1 VTSLWMWWQG
11 YVTVRL
17 RGPGLERLLNRMAE
31 LGFVIQWVERL
42 TTDVIIVR
50 LRVKD
55 FRRLRPLLWGTQV
68 SVSILDKHGAPF
80 WFKRF
85 RLRASLALG
94 LLLSFFFVL
103 YLSNFV
109 WFIEVRGSET
119 LSLETLS
126 SAVQDL
132 GLQAGVARSTIK
144 PREIE
149 AELLKRFP
157 VLAWAQVT
165 VKGVRVEISLTER
178 DGVEPEESGP
188 GHVYAAMDGV
198 VTEVLVLRG
207 TPHVKDGQTVRKG
220 DLLISGEYY
229 DARGRKQYGA
239 AQGVIK
245 ARVWYEGIGEGSL
258 VRWEPVH
265 TGRNH
270 RQYAITIGNITIPVG
285 RSYSLET
292 HLKSEKEWQ
301 LSLGQ
306 AMVPLRFARIDY
318 QEVEYIKVHVPSE
331 EARKEA
337 LRMAW
342 DNLKKQGVDEDQ
354 VREERQ
360 QVDFLTDAEGVR
372 VTLQVEVLDDIGQ
385 FLTH

>member
-1 VTSLWMWWQG
+1 
-11 YVTVRL
+11 
-17 RGPGLERLLNRMAE
+17 
-31 LGFVIQWVERL
+31 
-42 TTDVIIVR
+42 
-50 LRVKD
+50 
-55 FRRLRPLLWGTQV
+55 
-68 SVSILDKHGAPF
+68 
-80 WFKRF
+80 
-85 RLRASLALG
+85 
-94 LLLSFFFVL
+94 
-103 YLSNFV
+103 
-109 WFIEVRGSET
+109 
-119 LSLETLS
+119 
-126 SAVQDL
+126 
-132 GLQAGVARSTIK
+132 
-144 PREIE
+144 
-149 AELLKRFP
+149 
-157 VLAWAQVT
+157 
-165 VKGVRVEISLTER
+165 
-178 DGVEPEESGP
+178 
-188 GHVYAAMDGV
+188 
-198 VTEVLVLRG
+198 
-207 TPHVKDGQTVRKG
+207 VRKG

>member
-1 VTSLWMWWQG
+1 MTSLWMWWQG

-144 PREIE
+144 P
-149 AELLKRFP
+149 
-157 VLAWAQVT
+157 V
-165 VKGVRVEISLTER
+165 
-178 DGVEPEESGP
+178 
-188 GHVYAAMDGV
+188 
-198 VTEVLVLRG
+198 
-207 TPHVKDGQTVRKG
+207 
-220 DLLISGEYY
+220 
-229 DARGRKQYGA
+229 
-239 AQGVIK
+239 
-245 ARVWYEGIGEGSL
+245 
-258 VRWEPVH
+258 
-265 TGRNH
+265 
-270 RQYAITIGNITIPVG
+270 
-285 RSYSLET
+285 
-292 HLKSEKEWQ
+292 
-301 LSLGQ
+301 
-306 AMVPLRFARIDY
+306 
-318 QEVEYIKVHVPSE
+318 
-331 EARKEA
+331 
-337 LRMAW
+337 
-342 DNLKKQGVDEDQ
+342 
-354 VREERQ
+354 
-360 QVDFLTDAEGVR
+360 
-372 VTLQVEVLDDIGQ
+372 
-385 FLTH
+385 